1 MDRDALIQQIYD
13 AAAMPELWPAALE
26 AFGRTVGTPAV
37 ILLTRRSDSWMGSTS
52 SAPCA
57 ESASAYLQSDIPAR
71 SQTTARLLAA
81 DRAGFVASDD
91 LYTPQEWEREPFRSE
106 FGKRWGWDRAAATAI
121 QVPSG
126 DFVVIHV
133 QRREG
138 EPGFGTRDLAALDA
152 LRPHLARASFL
163 AARWRLQRLRAAAE
177 ALALIG
183 LPAVVLDRDGRVL
196 AANSLIEETKDHVRW
211 LARDRLAL
219 VDAQADRMLRQA
231 LAGLFDPA
239 QPAVKSFASRS
250 KAGTAVIHVLPTTGR
265 TREIFEGGLAVVVLT
280 PVATPDAPDVA
291 LIRALFDLS
300 AGEARVARSL
310 TRGHTVAR
318 IAVDAGV
325 TRETVRSQVKAVL
338 AKTGT
343 SRQAEIT
350 ALLAGLPRL
359 PIRKD
364 DNDR

>member
-1 MDRDALIQQIYD
+1 MDRDSLIQQIYD
-13 AAAMPELWPAALE
+13 AATIPELWPATLE
-26 AFGRTVGTPAV
+26 AFGRTAGTPAV
-37 ILLTRRSDSWMGSTS
+37 ILLTRRSDSWIGCTY
-52 SAPCA
+52 SAPFA
-57 ESASAYLQSDIPAR
+57 EAAPVYLQSDVPAR

-91 LYTPQEWEREPFRSE
+91 IYTPQEWEREPFRE
-106 FGKRWGWDRAAATAI
+106 FCKRWGWDRAAATAI

-138 EPGFGTRDLAALDA
+138 EPGFGTRDVAVLDS

-163 AARWRLQRLRAAAE
+163 AARWRLQRLKAAAE

-183 LPAVVLDRDGRVL
+183 LPAVVLDRNGRVL
-196 AANSLIEETKDHVRW
+196 AANSLIEATKDHVSW
-211 LARDRLAL
+211 LPRDRIAL
-219 VDAQADRMLRQA
+219 VDPQADQMLRQA
-231 LAGLFDPA
+231 LAGLFDPTW
-239 QPAVKSFASRS
+239 PTVNSFASRS
-250 KAGTAVIHVLPTTGR
+250 KAGAAVIHVVPTTGR
-265 TREIFEGGLAVVVLT
+265 SREIFDGGLAVVVLT
-280 PVATPDAPDVA
+280 PVTAPDAPDLT

-300 AGEARVARSL
+300 ASEARVARSL
-310 TRGHTVAR
+310 TRGRTIEQ
-318 IAVDAGV
+318 IAEDAGV

-343 SRQAEIT
+343 SRQADVT

-359 PIRKD
+359 PVKSRETG
-364 DNDR
+364 